1 MPVKASRTTT
11 MGRVLSEKRLPT
23 YYYSG
28 LSNPIRQGVSVSNW
42 GLCRISAEAFRRP
55 RILQC
60 PKRVALHFSPAG
72 PIIMHAWSS
81 NFKPFWTNSPSQF
94 YVNERCQPGMSEL
107 KKNDPVEPL
116 CWLTR
121 KWPGNLVDCLFKTV
135 WLKKCCHR
143 WHCSKVMSTDVNA
156 ANGPKKEA
164 QSFSDLTFL
173 QPPPKQGIR
182 PLTSHFHLI
191 FSSVVSA
198 VSAHANILRHVC
210 PWPLFPAGQSWHPR
224 LDIELRRANALCI
237 LDNKTTTSRLPGS
250 RTIWSISLP
259 SSSLPSS
266 FLKFDVLHLKRF
278 AGSHEAFI
286 KAVRLGFNDRLP
298 CNQCPAVARETLQVS
313 TSTWTKLLGGEQKLI
328 KVVRSGETTTW
339 TFVTR

>member
-23 YYYSG
+23 YYSG

-60 PKRVALHFSPAG
+60 PKRLALHFSPAG

-81 NFKPFWTNSPSQF
+81 NFKPFWT
-94 YVNERCQPGMSEL
+94 
-107 KKNDPVEPL
+107 
-116 CWLTR
+116 
-121 KWPGNLVDCLFKTV
+121 
-135 WLKKCCHR
+135 
-143 WHCSKVMSTDVNA
+143 
-156 ANGPKKEA
+156 
-164 QSFSDLTFL
+164 
-173 QPPPKQGIR
+173 
-182 PLTSHFHLI
+182 
-191 FSSVVSA
+191 
-198 VSAHANILRHVC
+198 
-210 PWPLFPAGQSWHPR
+210 
-224 LDIELRRANALCI
+224 NALCI

-313 TSTWTKLLGGEQKLI
+313 TSTWTKLLAGEQKLI